1 MTDFQTWLLDYG
13 YNRLFRVY
21 FFNLPELE
29 IQEEANYVFIKEAIE
44 LPDGDILLGLHFIFS
59 YENIEDENPPIE
71 YHKLS
76 EMQLN
81 YYPDDI
87 EHFIGE

>member
-13 YNRLFRVY
+13 YDRLFRVWIY
-21 FFNLPELE
+21 HPEE
-29 IQEEANYVFIKEAIE
+29 NYRDEECNYVFIKEAIE

-59 YENIEDENPPIE
+59 CEDFDNENPDIE

-76 EMQLN
+76 ETFLA
-81 YYPDDI
+81 YYPNDI
-87 EHFIGE
+87 KKENWE